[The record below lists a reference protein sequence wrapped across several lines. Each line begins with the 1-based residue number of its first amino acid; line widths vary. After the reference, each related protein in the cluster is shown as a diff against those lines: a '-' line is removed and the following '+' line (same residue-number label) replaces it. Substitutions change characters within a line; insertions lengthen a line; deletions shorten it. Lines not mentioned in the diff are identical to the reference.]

1 MAGDMSYNTG
11 YHNED
16 NTDNEVEY
24 MEEVRSFG
32 YICPKCGKAVL
43 GTRSVFALQA
53 AAARIGCECG
63 ESELEIQTDGVKFR
77 LWVPCGLCGGTH
89 QAEVDVSAIL
99 TGRGVG
105 LGLPGDEAAVLL
117 RRRHPASAERH
128 GGAGH
133 PGGKGKV

>member
-1 MAGDMSYNTG
+1 M
-11 YHNED
+11 
-16 NTDNEVEY
+16 
-24 MEEVRSFG
+24 
-32 YICPKCGKAVL
+32 L

-105 LGLPGDEAAVLL
+105 LACPETKQLCCYA
-117 RRRHPASAERH
+117 RRHPASAERH
-128 GGAGH
+128 GGSGH

>member
-63 ESELEIQTDGVKFR
+63 ESELEIQTDGVKSG
-77 LWVPCGLCGGTH
+77 CGC
-89 QAEVDVSAIL
+89 
-99 TGRGVG
+99 
-105 LGLPGDEAAVLL
+105 PAACAAAPI
-117 RRRHPASAERH
+117 RRR
-128 GGAGH
+128 
-133 PGGKGKV
+133 

>member
-53 AAARIGCECG
+53 AAARIDCQCG
-63 ESELEIQTDGVKFR
+63 ESELEIQTDGVKSG
-77 LWVPCGLCGGTH
+77 CGC
-89 QAEVDVSAIL
+89 
-99 TGRGVG
+99 
-105 LGLPGDEAAVLL
+105 PAACAAAPI
-117 RRRHPASAERH
+117 RRR
-128 GGAGH
+128 
-133 PGGKGKV
+133 